1 MNQRRCW
8 STLAAMQSVTHIAP
22 EPVDRTAERAL
33 EHTCTWCPNCSAKL
47 ESSRCKLV
55 CRQCGYYMSCADYY

>member
-1 MNQRRCW
+1 MQPVTR
-8 STLAAMQSVTHIAP
+8 AAL
-22 EPVDRTAERAL
+22 EPAREKARSDADREAERAL
-33 EHTCTWCPNCSAKL
+33 EHICTYCPNCSAKL

>member
-1 MNQRRCW
+1 MNQHGCW
-8 STLAAMQSVTHIAP
+8 STLAIMQPVTRTAP
-22 EPVDRTAERAL
+22 ESVDKAECAL